1 MGVHR
6 TCGEPDEIKKNTH
19 PKNVTALF
27 RDQEPCVTGSMGGNR
42 ITITGTGFA
51 TFDPVAEA
59 NGQSRRTPH
68 AARRTPHAACCG
80 LRAAGC
86 GRVVWFACGW
96 VVGWLG
102 GLRVVGWLGA
112 GVWRCFVSAGLRR
125 GRGRGVGERPV
136 GARQLST
143 TGVFPLARRRAACAA
158 GQASGA
164 DADAVVGVT
173 VAAAGCKVDSRTDT
187 EIVCT
192 PSADPGA
199 AAAQG
204 PFAKGVGSVAQ
215 RWVANAGKEFKGDW
229 SVASDSTET
238 MIGQLFGT
246 RQEYCTDGV
255 HENKMVGTTWKDFTR
270 TGSSCWYA
278 RHMPS
283 AAALAERQA

>member
-1 MGVHR
+1 M
-6 TCGEPDEIKKNTH
+6 
-19 PKNVTALF
+19 
-27 RDQEPCVTGSMGGNR
+27 
-42 ITITGTGFA
+42 
-51 TFDPVAEA
+51 
-59 NGQSRRTPH
+59 
-68 AARRTPHAACCG
+68 
-80 LRAAGC
+80 
-86 GRVVWFACGW
+86 
-96 VVGWLG
+96 
-102 GLRVVGWLGA
+102 
-112 GVWRCFVSAGLRR
+112 
-125 GRGRGVGERPV
+125 GERPV
-136 GARQLST
+136 GARLLST

-158 GQASGA
+158 GQESGA
-164 DADAVVGVT
+164 DADADTVVGVT

-278 RHMPS
+278 RHIPS
-283 AAALAERQA
+283 GCGVGRAPSLAPVGTRALVGVGSLRGLIPTVPLCAANMLRLCSHKDCLICSMDGIFMKEVVNYVDLGTSASVPLSWRGVRSRSGTDETARG